1 MEELDS
7 VDSIPDVVLRRNVG
21 QTLFYYDNL
30 LKMHVQLEKFQTN
43 HINTDIHR

>member
-21 QTLFYYDNL
+21 QTPFYCNNL
-30 LKMHVQLEKFQTN
+30 WKMHVEKGEVPDQS
-43 HINTDIHR
+43 

>member
-21 QTLFYYDNL
+21 QTLFYCNIVW
-30 LKMHVQLEKFQTN
+30 KMHVQTGETPDQS
-43 HINTDIHR
+43 